1 MSEVAGTELMSNELM
16 IVLATASVA
25 ALIGGALVAWFTAR
39 QGQAADPE
47 LDGRRELE
55 LIELRE
61 IAEQYRQES
70 RAAEEQVRSHR
81 AELENGLTHIHT
93 LEDQVA
99 AYLRQYAQAKNM
111 LKGEIRQKN
120 LLSTELAAASAQ
132 IQALR
137 GRVQELEMERNAITG
152 TLRRLSA

>member
-1 MSEVAGTELMSNELM
+1 MSEVAGTAIMSNELM

-39 QGQAADPE
+39 QDQAPDPE
-47 LDGRRELE
+47 LEGRRELE

-61 IAEQYRQES
+61 IAEQYRQEG

-81 AELENGLTHIHT
+81 AELENGLAHIST

-99 AYLRQYAQAKNM
+99 AYLRQYAQAKNT
-111 LKGEIRQKN
+111 LKAEIRQKS

>member
-1 MSEVAGTELMSNELM
+1 MSEVAGTAIMSNELM

-39 QGQAADPE
+39 QGQAPDPE
-47 LDGRRELE
+47 LEGRRELE

-61 IAEQYRQES
+61 IAEQYRQEG

-81 AELENGLTHIHT
+81 AELENGLAHIST

-99 AYLRQYAQAKNM
+99 AYLRQYAQAKNT
-111 LKGEIRQKN
+111 LKAEIRQKS

>member
-1 MSEVAGTELMSNELM
+1 MSEATGAELMSNELM

-25 ALIGGALVAWFTAR
+25 ALIGGALVAWFTTR
-39 QGQAADPE
+39 QGQAPDPE
-47 LDGRRELE
+47 LEGHRELQ

-61 IAEQYRQES
+61 LAEQYRQES
-70 RAAEEQVRSHR
+70 CAAQEQVRVQR
-81 AELENGLTHIHT
+81 AEVENGLTHIHT

-111 LKGEIRQKN
+111 LKGEIRQKS

-132 IQALR
+132 IQSLR
-137 GRVQELEMERNAITG
+137 GRIEELEMERNAITG

>member
-1 MSEVAGTELMSNELM
+1 MSEVAGTGFMSNELM

-39 QGQAADPE
+39 QGQAPDPE
-47 LDGRRELE
+47 LEGRRELQ
-55 LIELRE
+55 LLQLRE
-61 IAEQYRQES
+61 IAEQYRQEG

-81 AELENGLTHIHT
+81 AELANGLTHIST

-111 LKGEIRQKN
+111 LKAEIRQKN